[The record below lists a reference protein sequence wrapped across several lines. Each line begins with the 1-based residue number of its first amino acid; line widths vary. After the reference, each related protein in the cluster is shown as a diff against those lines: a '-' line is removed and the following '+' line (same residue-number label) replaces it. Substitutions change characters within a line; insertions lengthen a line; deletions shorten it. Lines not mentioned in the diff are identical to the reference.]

1 MEDKALPCECIG
13 DLYNHFITDPI
24 VPEIEMSEIIVST
37 QGFCERISSVHSDMS
52 NPFVGTMIKRKSTS
66 LRDGVPPL
74 CLFAASRVLSACALM
89 PCPIRKQNPTPRK
102 TC

>member
-1 MEDKALPCECIG
+1 MPTVKAFVEIVLEAERLAQC
-13 DLYNHFITDPI
+13 DPSASPFLDSSPY
-24 VPEIEMSEIIVST
+24 V
-37 QGFCERISSVHSDMS
+37 ISSVHFDMS